1 MPLLPHGPSHDDGH
15 FAPRGMERAS
25 SGGRGWAAASAR
37 CLGAREAVARALRD
51 FCAGPLGRGVTG
63 YRPPPTPSA
72 RRLARDAAAA
82 ADATPPSS
90 PASPPSRARRAP
102 SDVESSTAPPPPA
115 ASALAPTLSVAL
127 TVTCLAVLCVGLS
140 DANFARDLDA
150 VWVPPRS
157 TALAQRRLSESLFG
171 ADPFARPV
179 RVIVAVDGAASSRP
193 PPGGASE
200 TLADA
205 DGCAPPRV
213 TDGALTSPS
222 RLAAAFALRDA
233 IAAITVDDDDAP
245 SGGNRTRALGDL
257 CSRSVP
263 DDPASPCV
271 EFSPLGY
278 WPEGPAAVADA
289 DASTLRRAA
298 SAALHAGT
306 LPVEQR
312 RVLGCVTRRENHHR
326 RVNAAE
332 RRAFGRDSDSDAF
345 ACDASALTFTF
356 FLDPTTRPEILVAWE
371 RELVAVVADARD
383 VLATESLVAE
393 VHAGDAS
400 TSAEIEAQERADAG
414 VLAASYVAMA
424 FVAGVFLADDSRAP
438 FVFARLPAGFAGVAM
453 VALAAFASLGLCA
466 AFLEFTPI
474 AVRVVPYLLVAVGV
488 DHLFIVARQYDIG
501 RAKERFGGDRGDGE
515 GDDDDEEEDGA
526 GAGAGALR
534 PRSNSRSRRRIPAS
548 TMARSLGVSVPS
560 MIITT
565 TTSCAALL
573 VAGTTSVPALRGF
586 CIVAGVGVV
595 VAVAPTI
602 AAFPAVFLL
611 GERLRDAATCAADR
625 RDRASDSRESSSV
638 DPRAEN
644 RIVASENGSRAVDL
658 ETRLARAWVRALDDA
673 RVRGFVVV
681 AYLAALAVS
690 IRAATTVEVGIDP
703 REMTRDGEPLGRFLE
718 LEARCGSHL
727 GPPAFVVIEGVDFVR
742 GDPRAVDR
750 GWRALSDAVADDPT
764 TESRA
769 FGWWDAFRVW
779 TAYHPPATDDA
790 EGTCDALRRFL
801 EDSVEGAAF
810 KNDVAAVWKPA
821 SEKNQTSEDGV
832 DAAPVNERELPCEVV
847 ASRIRTAHVPLR
859 DSREY
864 VAAIRSTRDTVASA
878 VGALGPNARAF
889 PISAEYVYYEQFLT
903 QRREHLVRMVAAV
916 VAVVVVVFVAM
927 DAAVAAFVG
936 VAMASIAVMTFAALK
951 PLGLRL
957 NAVSSIL
964 LVAVVGL
971 ADEYVCHVAYAV
983 ARSREE
989 STNAKLADALAQFA
1003 RPVTAMAATS
1013 VVGTSLLV
1021 AASSPVLRDYFF
1033 PILAVAVAVSWAHGC
1048 VVLPAAVSATR
1059 RDARAR

>member
-1 MPLLPHGPSHDDGH
+1 M
-15 FAPRGMERAS
+15 
-25 SGGRGWAAASAR
+25 
-37 CLGAREAVARALRD
+37 
-51 FCAGPLGRGVTG
+51 
-63 YRPPPTPSA
+63 
-72 RRLARDAAAA
+72 
-82 ADATPPSS
+82 
-90 PASPPSRARRAP
+90 
-102 SDVESSTAPPPPA
+102 
-115 ASALAPTLSVAL
+115 
-127 TVTCLAVLCVGLS
+127 
-140 DANFARDLDA
+140 
-150 VWVPPRS
+150 
-157 TALAQRRLSESLFG
+157 
-171 ADPFARPV
+171 
-179 RVIVAVDGAASSRP
+179 
-193 PPGGASE
+193 
-200 TLADA
+200 
-205 DGCAPPRV
+205 
-213 TDGALTSPS
+213 
-222 RLAAAFALRDA
+222 
-233 IAAITVDDDDAP
+233 
-245 SGGNRTRALGDL
+245 
-257 CSRSVP
+257 
-263 DDPASPCV
+263 
-271 EFSPLGY
+271 
-278 WPEGPAAVADA
+278 
-289 DASTLRRAA
+289 
-298 SAALHAGT
+298 
-306 LPVEQR
+306 
-312 RVLGCVTRRENHHR
+312 TRRENER
-326 RVNAAE
+326 ERENPAE
-332 RRAFGRDSDSDAF
+332 RRASGPDPDSNAF

-356 FLDPTTRPEILVAWE
+356 FLDPTTRPEILLAWE

-393 VHAGDAS
+393 VHAGEAS

-414 VLAASYVAMA
+414 VLAGSYVAMA
-424 FVAGVFLADDSRAP
+424 FVAGVFLADESRAP

-466 AFLEFTPI
+466 AFLDFTPI

-501 RAKERFGGDRGDGE
+501 RAKERFGGDRGAGE
-515 GDDDDEEEDGA
+515 GDCEGDYDEEDGA
-526 GAGAGALR
+526 GASR

-560 MIITT
+560 MVITT
-565 TTSCAALL
+565 VTSCAALL

-595 VAVAPTI
+595 VALAPTI

-611 GERLRDAATCAADR
+611 GERLRDAAKCAAER
-625 RDRASDSRESSSV
+625 RDCASDSRESSAV
-638 DPRAEN
+638 APRTED
-644 RIVASENGSRAVDL
+644 RIVVSENGARAVDL
-658 ETRLARAWVRALDDA
+658 ETRLARAWVRALDKA
-673 RVRGFVVV
+673 LVRGFVVV

-690 IRAATTVEVGIDP
+690 IRAATTVDVGIDP

-727 GPPAFVVIEGVDFVR
+727 GPPAFVVVEGVDFVR
-742 GDPRAVDR
+742 GDPLDVDR
-750 GWRALSDAVADDPT
+750 GWRALSDAVAADPT

-810 KNDVAAVWKPA
+810 KNDVAVVWKPA
-821 SEKNQTSEDGV
+821 SGTKQTSGNGA
-832 DAAPVNERELPCEVV
+832 DAAAVNERELPCEVV

-878 VGALGPNARAF
+878 IGALGPNARAF

-916 VAVVVVVFVAM
+916 VAVVLVVFVAM
-927 DAAVAAFVG
+927 NAAVAAFVG

-1013 VVGTSLLV
+1013 VVGTSLLA

-1048 VVLPAAVSATR
+1048 VVFPAAVSATW

>member
-1 MPLLPHGPSHDDGH
+1 
-15 FAPRGMERAS
+15 MERAS

-37 CLGAREAVARALRD
+37 CLGAREAFARALRD
-51 FCAGPLGRGVTG
+51 FCAGPFGRVVTG
-63 YRPPPTPSA
+63 APKLETT

-102 SDVESSTAPPPPA
+102 PDVESSSARPPPA

-157 TALAQRRLSESLFG
+157 TALAQKRLSESLFG

-179 RVIVAVDGAASSRP
+179 RVIVAVDGAASSP
-193 PPGGASE
+193 PPPAGASDA
-200 TLADA
+200 LADA

-233 IAAITVDDDDAP
+233 IATITVVDDDAP
-245 SGGNRTRALGDL
+245 SGENRTRALGDL

-312 RVLGCVTRRENHHR
+312 RVLGCVTRRENER
-326 RVNAAE
+326 ERENPAE
-332 RRAFGRDSDSDAF
+332 RRANGPDPDSNAF

-356 FLDPTTRPEILVAWE
+356 FLDPTTRPEILSAWE

-400 TSAEIEAQERADAG
+400 TSAEIESQERADAG
-414 VLAASYVAMA
+414 VLAGSYVAMA
-424 FVAGVFLADDSRAP
+424 FVAGLFLADDDRAP

-466 AFLEFTPI
+466 AFLDFTPI

-515 GDDDDEEEDGA
+515 EENDDEEDGS
-526 GAGAGALR
+526 GASR
-534 PRSNSRSRRRIPAS
+534 SRSNSRSRRRIPAS

-560 MIITT
+560 MVITT
-565 TTSCAALL
+565 VTSCAALL

-595 VAVAPTI
+595 VALAPTI
-602 AAFPAVFLL
+602 TAFPAVFLL
-611 GERLRDAATCAADR
+611 GERLRDAAKCAAER
-625 RDRASDSRESSSV
+625 PNRASESSSV
-638 DPRAEN
+638 DPRTED
-644 RIVASENGSRAVDL
+644 RIVVSENGARAVDL
-658 ETRLARAWVRALDDA
+658 ETRLARAWVRALDKA
-673 RVRGFVVV
+673 WVRGLVIV

-727 GPPAFVVIEGVDFVR
+727 GPPAFVVVVGVDFVR
-742 GDPRAVDR
+742 GDPLAVDR
-750 GWRALSDAVADDPT
+750 GWRALSDAVAADPT

-810 KNDVAAVWKPA
+810 KNDVAVVWKPA
-821 SEKNQTSEDGV
+821 SEKKQTSEDGA
-832 DAAPVNERELPCEVV
+832 DAAAVNERELPCEVV
-847 ASRIRTAHVPLR
+847 ASRIRAAHVPLR

-889 PISAEYVYYEQFLT
+889 PISAEYVYHEQFLT

-916 VAVVVVVFVAM
+916 VAVVLAVFVAM
-927 DAAVAAFVG
+927 NAAVAAFVG

-971 ADEYVCHVAYAV
+971 ADEYVCHVAYSA

-989 STNAKLADALAQFA
+989 STNAKLADVLAQFA

-1013 VVGTSLLV
+1013 VVGTSLLS
-1021 AASSPVLRDYFF
+1021 AATSPVLREYFF

-1048 VVLPAAVSATR
+1048 VVFPAAVSATW